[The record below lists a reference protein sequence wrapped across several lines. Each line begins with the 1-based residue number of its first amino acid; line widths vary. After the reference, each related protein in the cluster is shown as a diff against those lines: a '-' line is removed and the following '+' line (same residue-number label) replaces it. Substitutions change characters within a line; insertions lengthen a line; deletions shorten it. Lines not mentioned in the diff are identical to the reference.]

1 VVGIEAA
8 VVIGSV
14 NDTLGIN
21 EIDVMTADIIDGIHD
36 LLGEIS

>member
-1 VVGIEAA
+1 VVGIKAA

-21 EIDVMTADIIDGIHD
+21 EIDVMAADIIDGIHD